1 MVKFL
6 KDLTKGYT
14 GKLNKRPRRMADR
27 SNLAIEFPQAKGRV
41 IRTYIPFLENPSIS
55 EKGKANLNTYNLT
68 GRAGQLFSYGGADS
82 RSISVTF
89 QITLVHLLEMQEEL
103 GEKFKQLFK
112 AFFSEEAF
120 AAEAFKLAS
129 EREEEAEQASRDN
142 SFFDPNIRSSSE
154 ADAAAYAAG
163 TEALFESLNESL
175 TDDLN
180 VTEGKDRDHA
190 NIHRNYYRQ
199 MIETLTGSEIALQD
213 SNNQVL
219 GAINS
224 IKSAFGID
232 VVSRAQLID
241 EVNKTIDLFIFYINL
256 IRGSVLNNSRNTIY
270 GPPIIRLN
278 HGTMYNNVPCL
289 LQDYTINIIDD
300 AGYDVE
306 TVTPK
311 RVSISLNLVE
321 SRAGNFGNY
330 VVGDIFNGDNLTG
343 WESVIENNT
352 IDPYNG
358 LVGATAPDIINKRGV
373 KFK

>member
-1 MVKFL
+1 MYQKNIHAPIFKPEDDKLGRNAIVGVIFRKL
-6 KDLTKGYT
+6 VSDDCPSALGILGSWGT
-14 GKLNKRPRRMADR
+14 GKSSLLNLIYQYN
-27 SNLAIEFPQAKGRV
+27 SN
-41 IRTYIPFLENPSIS
+41 EN
-55 EKGKANLNTYNLT
+55 
-68 GRAGQLFSYGGADS
+68 AGA
-82 RSISVTF
+82 
-89 QITLVHLLEMQEEL
+89 E
-103 GEKFKQLFK
+103 KQLYLEIIDAWQYEITGNLFIPVVK
-112 AFFSEEAF
+112 RLQE
-120 AAEAFKLAS
+120 LAQKYG
-129 EREEEAEQASRDN
+129 AIDN
-142 SFFDPNIRSSSE
+142 SIDTQTYLRRVLIVTGLVAFNRVAKVGI
-154 ADAAAYAAG
+154 G
-163 TEALFESLNESL
+163 
-175 TDDLN
+175 DLQRYKEIAEEH
-180 VTEGKDRDHA
+180 TA
-190 NIHRNYYRQ
+190 
-199 MIETLTGSEIALQD
+199 EIALQD
-213 SNNQVL
+213 FNNQVL

-224 IKSAFGID
+224 FKSALGID

-241 EVNKTIDLFIFYINL
+241 EVNRTIDLFIFYINL

-321 SRAGNFGNY
+321 SRTGNFGNY

-358 LVGATAPDIINKRGV
+358 LIGATAPDPRYKSGV